1 MIDTIT
7 EQSNQWNWK
16 NADVI
21 LLSKPYTK
29 FVPDNPYSK
38 YGEYKNLVKYSS
50 EKASDLVQLITD
62 DKLSNRNVTIP
73 DDIKPQVDKLFNE
86 IKNIQNKDF
95 SETKDK
101 FEHLFEQHP
110 VNSLDVSDFA
120 DLSNTTQQ
128 EL

>member
-1 MIDTIT
+1 MRCILRI
-7 EQSNQWNWK
+7 QWNWK
-16 NADVI
+16 NAEII

-29 FVPDNPYSK
+29 FVPKNPYSK
-38 YGEYKNLVKYSS
+38 RGDWENRVKYTS
-50 EKASDLVQLITD
+50 EKASDLVPLITD
-62 DKLSNRNVTIP
+62 DKLSNRKVAVS

-95 SETKDK
+95 SETKAE

-110 VNSLDVSDFA
+110 VNSLDISDFA
-120 DLSNTTQQ
+120 DLANTTQQ